1 MHLKITSNSVKR
13 KKAEK
18 RFEMID
24 ADMKKQKCW
33 VCYLDKDTI
42 VNPETGEAAY
52 NDNPSTW
59 GSFASACDYI
69 NNHKDYTLGYELG
82 QHPIL
87 TAVHI
92 SNCITTEKLLKN
104 ADIDKIVFAMDSYS
118 EIDLAGN
125 GITFLTGNGG
135 QRTLVDQLKDNKIS
149 KDGIEIELFDFN
161 ECIPLTGAYCL
172 VDSIQEEGIPSAEH
186 FNTDYPLS
194 YSPRPINFIY
204 ELFYGNGNAEA
215 KEEKVSDTTVTNT
228 VSGISEY
235 TNKKLNNLIQTNQYF
250 KNLWYRTEPSD
261 KGKDYDD
268 INLIA
273 RLYAKISDNI
283 KDVQKIFM
291 ASPYFEAKE
300 GKEGKK
306 FSGVWPDVNVN
317 PFTINLLDGTIT
329 YCDVA
334 DTKGDPSVNSIVRK
348 AYKLSVQEGFMD
360 YDNDIR
366 FLLDP
371 LYETLIALD
380 TDMDCSKL
388 LMSTYGD
395 RMKFCSEDN
404 CWYIYNGHYWER
416 ENNNDLEHIRKYG
429 GELTNRIESVIN
441 WSSFTKFQKKALRS
455 NIKKYANVA
464 SFKRILE
471 AARSVDPVG
480 AGIFNTQKH
489 LLKVG
494 NGTLNLKTGKLVPD
508 NREDAFSICVDV
520 PYYRSLPEPKMFK
533 RFLNTIFEN
542 DKNLI
547 EYVHRLLGYCITG
560 ETKEQMFFVFY
571 GTGANGKS
579 TLINILQ
586 SVLNDYVGSFDSYA
600 LARKDDG
607 SGKANPTL
615 IQNRYCRLVAV
626 SERNDRAEMD
636 ISLIK
641 AITGGDKINT
651 RMLFQ
656 NNIKPFAPM
665 YKIVFTANK
674 LPKIDWDDYGI
685 RRRYKVIH
693 FNKTL
698 TDEEID
704 LDLEKKILANEKE
717 TILKWLADGAKMYY
731 KDGLG
736 EEPEA
741 VKKAMFNA
749 RYKEDSVFAY
759 AVSRIEHDA
768 NEMIQS
774 GDVEKDYEAWCEE
787 NDIKAVAKNVLG
799 ERLKKILDV
808 EKKMKTAK
816 RTMHYIGVKFKDA
829 NNSEQNEDV
838 PPEEQ

>member
-1 MHLKITSNSVKR
+1 MSITIIGNSIEGKT
-13 KKAEK
+13 AEQ
-18 RFEMID
+18 RFRMID
-24 ADMKKQKCW
+24 ADMKREKKW
-33 VCYLDKDTI
+33 VCYLDKYTI

-52 NDNPSTW
+52 NNNPSTW
-59 GSFASACDYI
+59 GSFESACNYI
-69 NNHKDYTLGYELG
+69 DRHKEFTLGYELG
-82 QHPIL
+82 QHPSL

-92 SNCITTEKLLKN
+92 SNCITPEHMAKN
-104 ADIDKIVFAMDSYS
+104 TDVEMIIPIMESYA

-125 GITFLTGNGG
+125 GITYLTGNGG
-135 QRTLVDQLKDNKIS
+135 KRTLVDQMKDNKTS
-149 KDGIEIELFDFN
+149 KDGIEIELFDFD
-161 ECIPLTGAYCL
+161 ECIPLTGAYCYIGDINGEPPYRKFDTDDP
-172 VDSIQEEGIPSAEH
+172 VSNSPIP
-186 FNTDYPLS
+186 
-194 YSPRPINFIY
+194 IIKIY
-204 ELFYGNGNAEA
+204 ELFYGNGGAEV
-215 KEEKVSDTTVTNT
+215 KEEKVSDTNVTNT
-228 VSGISEY
+228 VTGIYEY
-235 TNKKLNNLIQTNQYF
+235 TNKKLNYLIQTNQYF
-250 KNLWYRTEPSD
+250 KSLWYRTEPSD
-261 KGKDYDD
+261 KGKEYDD
-268 INLIA
+268 INFIA
-273 RLYAKISDNI
+273 RLFARVSDDVNE
-283 KDVQKIFM
+283 VQKVFT
-291 ASPYFEAKE
+291 ASPYFDAKE
-300 GKEGKK
+300 GKEGKR
-306 FSGVWPDVNVN
+306 FSGVWPKVGSN
-317 PFTINLLDGTIT
+317 PFEMDLRDGSIT

-334 DTKGDPSVNSIVRK
+334 DTKGDPSVNRIVRK
-348 AYKLSVQEGFMD
+348 AYELSKQKGFMD
-360 YDNDIR
+360 YDNDIS

-371 LYETLIALD
+371 LYETVIDLD

-388 LMSTYGD
+388 LMNTYGD

-429 GELTNRIESVIN
+429 GELTNRLESVIN
-441 WSSFTKFQKKALRS
+441 WCSFSTFQKKALRS
-455 NIKKYANVA
+455 NIKKYANVT

-471 AARSVDPVG
+471 AARSVSPVG

-494 NGTLNLKTGKLVPD
+494 NGTLNLKTGKLAHD
-508 NREDAFSICVDV
+508 NREDLFSICIDV
-520 PYYRSLPEPKMFK
+520 PYYRSLLEPWMFK
-533 RFLNTIFEN
+533 RFLNEIFEN
-542 DKNLI
+542 DKELI
-547 EYVHRLLGYCITG
+547 EYVHRLLGYFITG
-560 ETKEQMFFVFY
+560 ETKEQLFFVFY

-586 SVLNDYVGSFDSYA
+586 SVLNHYVGSLDSYA

-615 IQNRYCRLVAV
+615 IQNRYCRLVSV
-626 SERNDRAEMD
+626 SEKNDRSELD

-685 RRRYKVIH
+685 RRRYKVIP

-698 TDEEID
+698 TDDEID

-717 TILKWLADGAKMYY
+717 AILKWLADGAKKYY

-736 EEPEA
+736 EEPIA

-774 GDVEKDYEAWCEE
+774 GDVEKDYEAWCAE
-787 NDIKAVAKNVLG
+787 NGIKAVAKNVLG

-829 NNSEQNEDV
+829 NNSEQNEAV
-838 PPEEQ
+838 PPEEDQ